1 MTILPVVAAPLSP
14 APQRHAR
21 IDARDSPE
29 TARAASASRGRGS
42 PLKSARASPRQHSWQ
57 ASYATSYGL
66 RGRIG
71 SRAPNRE
78 GIAWRQWWGVRDD
91 ELLPELRSGRATS
104 ASGHTPAPAAHA
116 SAVPGVPAA
125 VFLQKRSARPK
136 EVNDE
141 QVTVRGICPG
151 HGAMWMQRPQPTA
164 TTAALPRSLAR
175 TQSVPAHGA
184 LSADGRSYDFWLR
197 NPVNR

>member
-1 MTILPVVAAPLSP
+1 MQRGSCCGSGRVFSDARTTIGGGFMTILPVVAAPLSP

-104 ASGHTPAPAAHA
+104 ASGHPH
-116 SAVPGVPAA
+116 SLG
-125 VFLQKRSARPK
+125 
-136 EVNDE
+136 
-141 QVTVRGICPG
+141 GH
-151 HGAMWMQRPQPTA
+151 HGA
-164 TTAALPRSLAR
+164 S
-175 TQSVPAHGA
+175 
-184 LSADGRSYDFWLR
+184 SADTAIRTSVSAFQRDGRVRMRGSGI
-197 NPVNR
+197 